1 MLLVHSAQ
9 SHALQQQY
17 QKVIEK
23 KTHTHKV
30 HREQDKKKNQNLWYK
45 SIKFPLRKPN
55 IIKIIRKE
63 ENHEIS
69 SRTIHS
75 HTHYAYFT
83 ECVIEKLKSLQPNVA
98 TRCVIQK

>member
-30 HREQDKKKNQNLWYK
+30 HREQDKKKE
-45 SIKFPLRKPN
+45 S
-55 IIKIIRKE
+55 
-63 ENHEIS
+63 
-69 SRTIHS
+69 
-75 HTHYAYFT
+75 
-83 ECVIEKLKSLQPNVA
+83 KSLV
-98 TRCVIQK
+98 